1 MNVSLFAPQH
11 CSDESKGC
19 QSCMNIAGAW
29 RRGYT
34 GKGVVLSVLDDG
46 IEREH
51 PDLKPNYVSA
61 LGWDTVLGKG
71 TLIISYLAERL
82 VEARRAETDFAGRA
96 FGPKVR
102 KERPTVLEWT

>member
-1 MNVSLFAPQH
+1 MNVPLFAPQH

-19 QSCMNIAGAW
+19 QSRMNIAGAW

-34 GKGVVLSVLDDG
+34 GKGVVVSVLDDG

-61 LGWDTVLGKG
+61 PGWDAVLGKG
-71 TLIISYLAERL
+71 TLIISNLAEL
-82 VEARRAETDFAGRA
+82 FM
-96 FGPKVR
+96 
-102 KERPTVLEWT
+102 